1 MLTIGK
7 YNHLPGG
14 QRKHFKEK
22 NGFEK
27 IFLLK
32 FIQMGAVL
40 FANKE
45 WGKKNTFLKEKWC
58 ACMFAHLCEC
68 ACAW

>member
-45 WGKKNTFLKEKWC
+45 WGEKKHISKGKMV
-58 ACMFAHLCEC
+58 CMYVCTLA
-68 ACAW
+68 